1 MLAELLQTSQQE
13 KFNHCLSRWEIDTRF
28 DEPKKSSLWKW
39 QTLITKMYSGVFGS
53 SLHNW
58 ILILSTQLKAFRDAI
73 PLILTNWFLLWIG
86 IWYQFK
92 SASGSYLMNIFTP
105 NKPAKESQKLF
116 IRFRHWWH
124 VFYYS
129 PFSWLVKE
137 CRLFL
142 FKLGDSFFESENF
155 ISLVLYAFFKES
167 LIGTNFMPHKF
178 PRGRHDFLCSL
189 RWRDQEGTL

>member
-1 MLAELLQTSQQE
+1 MVFRYVVLYTIEFLSFL
-13 KFNHCLSRWEIDTRF
+13 FNI
-28 DEPKKSSLWKW
+28 
-39 QTLITKMYSGVFGS
+39 
-53 SLHNW
+53 
-58 ILILSTQLKAFRDAI
+58 QLKAFRDAI
-73 PLILTNWFLLWIG
+73 PSILTNWFLLWIG

-92 SASGSYLMNIFTP
+92 SASGSYLMNIFTL

-189 RWRDQEGTL
+189 RWRDQEGTLKDILKYLYLIKDKAKKYRKT